1 MQAITP
7 KGGHTLAVLGTTML
21 LSGIAGL
28 VLLFATTLF
37 FTLGDTH
44 VDVQPDTTPI
54 PLITYLTWGVFVGGC
69 TASVVA
75 IALYGFR
82 ARWFWRCLVV
92 AAIFWLLAPPA
103 GTVVGIFALI
113 VLIGSRK
120 AFPMEDDSPLPH
132 SA

>member
-21 LSGIAGL
+21 LAGIAGL

-37 FTLGDTH
+37 LTLGDTH
-44 VDVQPDTTPI
+44 AEALPDTTPI

-69 TASVVA
+69 TASVIA

-92 AAIFWLLAPPA
+92 AAVFWLLAPPA
-103 GTVVGIFALI
+103 GTVVGIFAL
-113 VLIGSRK
+113 LILLGSRR
-120 AFPMEDDSPLPH
+120 AFPLDEEELSHP
-132 SA
+132 A